1 MKRLLFV
8 AMLSIAPVWAGA
20 NKEGMPLAG
29 IPGFVP
35 PFGFCVAVK
44 GVSFTSCSA
53 QPNVDKQDAQFF
65 RDYTLALLDFMST
78 NRESPFVV
86 PSGIIFPELGDARD
100 PKAPGYCVCA
110 ADSQS
115 VDTTGSPYEKP
126 TNSGKGGCTYWMVC
140 YIKGV
145 PAPK

>member
-1 MKRLLFV
+1 MKKLLLV
-8 AMLSIAPVWAGA
+8 AVLCCASPAVAGE
-20 NKEGMPLAG
+20 KSGMPVAG

-65 RDYTLALLDFMST
+65 RDYTPALLDSMST
-78 NRESPFVV
+78 NQESPFVV
-86 PSGIIFPELGDARD
+86 PRGIIFPELGDAWD

-110 ADSQS
+110 ADSRG
-115 VDTTGSPYEKP
+115 VDIEGDPFERP

-145 PAPK
+145 PAAK